1 METEETTVT
10 LREKVTVM
18 LLIAAEIF
26 DALQVA
32 WLVAALKLM

>member
-1 METEETTVT
+1 MTLKETVI
-10 LREKVTVM
+10 VM
-18 LLIAAEIF
+18 LLIAAAIF

>member
-1 METEETTVT
+1 MT
-10 LREKVTVM
+10 LRETVIVM
-18 LLIAAEIF
+18 LLSAAAIF